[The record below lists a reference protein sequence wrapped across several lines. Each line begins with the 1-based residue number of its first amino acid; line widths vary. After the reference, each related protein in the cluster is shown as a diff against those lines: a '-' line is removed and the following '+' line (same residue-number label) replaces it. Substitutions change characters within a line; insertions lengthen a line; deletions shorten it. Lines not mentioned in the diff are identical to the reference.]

1 MYTATMRIETRIF
14 RNRQKGQD
22 FRILAFNVYVEYDLV
37 SSVSYWLII
46 VPVLPFI
53 PSLSLSNDVISALR
67 P

>member
-1 MYTATMRIETRIF
+1 MYTATMRIETRIL

>member
-1 MYTATMRIETRIF
+1 MYTATMRIETRIL

-22 FRILAFNVYVEYDLV
+22 FRILAFNVYIEYDLV

>member
-1 MYTATMRIETRIF
+1 MYTATMRIETRIL

-22 FRILAFNVYVEYDLV
+22 FRILAFNVYVEDDLV